1 MTHRLHRLAKGLRQE
16 VVAGGDDGGRP
27 SGSGSRRGGP
37 AGRTRSRRLPS
48 LARTR
53 PPVGGVRIEFELLNP
68 GDFFLVNL
76 PLDGRRVDRIR
87 IDGKLR
93 NARKES
99 RRAPRAGT
107 APPGESELSA

>member
-16 VVAGGDDGGRP
+16 VVTGGGVGCP
-27 SGSGSRRGGP
+27 SGSRSRRGGP

-76 PLDGRRVDRIR
+76 PLDGQRVDRIR

-99 RRAPRAGT
+99 RRAPRAST